1 MGKSLFKITCSLFFV
16 FLIVCFIRV
25 GFGKNFI
32 FDYNNFMSLFLSMPN
47 FGQQVFSDIEFFG
60 NVFDN
65 ISTSFGNITNITT
78 FFNAIGSLGGF
89 FQGVFS
95 LLVDIIKVPISI
107 VLWFF
112 KLVLI

>member
-1 MGKSLFKITCSLFFV
+1 MGKSLFKITCALFFV

-47 FGQQVFSDIEFFG
+47 FGQQVFNDINYFG

-65 ISTSFGNITNITT
+65 ISTSFSQITNITT
-78 FFNAIGSLGGF
+78 FFNAVGSLGGF
-89 FQGVFS
+89 FQGVFT
-95 LLVDIIKVPISI
+95 LLVDIIKVPINI